1 MDHFV
6 TYRYIVLTLYKA
18 ACWRLLVGAGT
29 SKNCKKLPKMG
40 ILDPDIYPDSTLFEP
55 FLSKIF
61 KIISNGWF
69 MKGFAPVCLDGP
81 AKPRPDSP
89 LIMIPIKFIT
99 YNLWSTASELEILG
113 TRKISQ
119 MFIYEKDATKN

>member
-18 ACWRLLVGAGT
+18 ACWRLLVSTGT

-61 KIISNGWF
+61 LIIPIGWF
-69 MKGFAPVCLDGP
+69 IKGHVLKAVSRKFT
-81 AKPRPDSP
+81 
-89 LIMIPIKFIT
+89 LIRGVNF
-99 YNLWSTASELEILG
+99 
-113 TRKISQ
+113 KISPDKSQ
-119 MFIYEKDATKN
+119 LFTYCIE